1 MDCRTIEENLTGY
14 MDRALPA
21 GTMHDVADH
30 LDGCPACTQLAEEV
44 RSVLVACRTF
54 PTLDPGV
61 ELIEKILLRTS
72 GRPRTRSLRERFER
86 YFLVPVLT
94 PRFAVG
100 AALSVLFIVFSFY
113 WMSPRVAG
121 MASALSPREV
131 FRTMDRAAQ
140 GVYGQGLKIYDKK
153 NEWQAQLSF
162 IKNNV
167 FNRLGFM
174 IEQLD
179 VPVQGN
185 GKSGEPGQQ
194 RQKAPNEKSS
204 SLLLPV

>member
-1 MDCRTIEENLTGY
+1 NLTGY
-14 MDRALPA
+14 MDRTLPA
-21 GTMHDVADH
+21 SSMHDVADH
-30 LDGCPACTQLAEEV
+30 LDGCLACTQLAEEI

-61 ELIEKILLRTS
+61 ELVEKILLRTS
-72 GRPRTRSLRERFER
+72 GRPRTRSLRERLDR

-100 AALSVLFIVFSFY
+100 AALSLLFIVFSFY

-121 MASALSPREV
+121 MASAFAPREV
-131 FRTMDRAAQ
+131 FRSLDRAAQ

-167 FNRLGFM
+167 FNRL
-174 IEQLD
+174 
-179 VPVQGN
+179 
-185 GKSGEPGQQ
+185 
-194 RQKAPNEKSS
+194 
-204 SLLLPV
+204 